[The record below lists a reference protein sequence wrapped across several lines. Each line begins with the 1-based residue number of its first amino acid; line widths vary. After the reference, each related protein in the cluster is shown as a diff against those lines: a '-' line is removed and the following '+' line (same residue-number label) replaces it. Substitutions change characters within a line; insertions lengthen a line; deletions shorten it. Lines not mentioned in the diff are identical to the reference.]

1 MVSEAEQIVGI
12 YRRHAAT
19 WVSDRLAGTFVEIG
33 WLEKFRLLL
42 PDGGAILDIG
52 CGAGR
57 PIASHFMKQGYA
69 VFGVDSSPE
78 MIAMCENSFPEREW
92 RVADMRSLKLE
103 RTFDGLLAWDSFF
116 HLAHDD
122 QRRMFAVFDRH
133 AAPGAALMFT
143 SGTSHGEAIGSLK
156 GDPLYHASLDAE
168 EYRALLRAH
177 GFEIVA
183 NAFEDKS
190 CGGRTVWLA
199 KSVR

>member
-1 MVSEAEQIVGI
+1 
-12 YRRHAAT
+12 
-19 WVSDRLAGTFVEIG
+19 
-33 WLEKFRLLL
+33 
-42 PDGGAILDIG
+42 
-52 CGAGR
+52 
-57 PIASHFMKQGYA
+57 
-69 VFGVDSSPE
+69 
-78 MIAMCENSFPEREW
+78 MCENSFPEREW

>member
-1 MVSEAEQIVGI
+1 MASEAEQIVGI

-116 HLAHDD
+116 HLSFDD
-122 QRRMFAVFDRH
+122 QRRTFPVFAAH
-133 AAPGAALMFT
+133 AEPGAPLMFT
-143 SGTSHGEAIGSLK
+143 SGPEHGEAIGALH
-156 GDPLYHASLDAE
+156 GEPLYHASLAGE
-168 EYRALLRAH
+168 EYRALLAAN
-177 GFEIVA
+177 GFAVVDSRMNDPA
-183 NAFEDKS
+183 NS
-190 CGGRTVWLA
+190 L
-199 KSVR
+199 